1 MRRTKILVPA
11 AVLLVICA
19 VGSAFTRN
27 SRGTENVLSNVFFFA
42 VAILLLFFLAMGLS
56 TAARALRRDKQAF
69 ERIT

>member
-11 AVLLVICA
+11 AALLVICA
-19 VGSAFTRN
+19 VGSALTRN
-27 SRGTENVLSNVFFFA
+27 SHGTENVLSNVFFFA
-42 VAILLLFFLAMGLS
+42 VAILLLFFLAMGL